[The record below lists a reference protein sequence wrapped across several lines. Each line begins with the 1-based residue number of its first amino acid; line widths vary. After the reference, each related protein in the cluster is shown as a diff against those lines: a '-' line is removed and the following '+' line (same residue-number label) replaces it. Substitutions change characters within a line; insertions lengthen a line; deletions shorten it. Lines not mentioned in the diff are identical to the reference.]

1 MNTEQSQPDNDE
13 IDLADLIRSLWNGK
27 WVVISTTIVAVM
39 AAVIYLTIT
48 PKTYTGALEISPL
61 SSVDAE
67 VYLPLNESEL
77 IGINNKQ
84 LETLFI
90 EDILTYE
97 ALEASIKE
105 SSYLEKLATESELE
119 FSLRISDAARKFT
132 VSKQSNKKDKE
143 QQPKWTLALTTQ
155 QPELAIKVVSDALS
169 VTNDNVNHQVQ
180 IMMDKRLAAYSR
192 GITRELED
200 IDTATSIV
208 LNNEKL
214 KTQFRLAFLDEQA
227 SLARAIGIDKNTLTA
242 QTFTTQSA
250 LVTSVNKEEPFYLRG
265 YIAIEK
271 EIEILSSR
279 QSLKSFIPE
288 LISNERRKQQLLKD
302 SSVTYAKK
310 LIALTPIG
318 TAAFEA
324 VSYDLASIEFQSKT
338 KTSLIL
344 ALSIVLGGMLGIF
357 VLLIRN
363 AVVRKE

>member
-1 MNTEQSQPDNDE
+1 MNTEQSQPNNDE
-13 IDLADLIRSLWNGK
+13 IDLADLIRSLWLGK

-67 VYLPLNESEL
+67 VYLILNESEL

-119 FSLRISDAARKFT
+119 FSLRISHAARTFSL
-132 VSKQSNKKDKE
+132 SKPSNKKDKE
-143 QQPKWTLALTTQ
+143 QQPKWTLAITTQ

-169 VTNDNVNHQVQ
+169 VANDSVNHQVQ
-180 IMMDKRLAAYSR
+180 IMMDKHLAAHSR
-192 GITRELED
+192 GIIRELED
-200 IDTATSIV
+200 IDTATSIA
-208 LNNEKL
+208 LSKEKL
-214 KTQFRLAFLDEQA
+214 KIQSRLAYLKEQA

-279 QSLKSFIPE
+279 QSPQLFIPE
-288 LISNERRKQQLLKD
+288 LISNELRKQELLKD
-302 SSVTYAKK
+302 LSITTAKQ

-318 TAAFEA
+318 TEAFEA
-324 VSYDLASIEFQSKT
+324 VSYDLASIDFQSKT

-357 VLLIRN
+357 VLLVRN

>member
-61 SSVDAE
+61 PTVDAE

-119 FSLRISDAARKFT
+119 FSLRISSAARKFT
-132 VSKQSNKKDKE
+132 LSKQSNKKDKE

-169 VTNDNVNHQVQ
+169 VANDSVNHQVQ
-180 IMMDKRLAAYSR
+180 IMMDKHLAAHSR

-250 LVTSVNKEEPFYLRG
+250 LVTSVNKEELFYLRG

-271 EIEILSSR
+271 EMEILSSR
-279 QSLKSFIPE
+279 QSPQLFIPE

-302 SSVTYAKK
+302 SSVTNAKK

-318 TAAFEA
+318 TEAFEA
-324 VSYDLASIEFQSKT
+324 VSYDLASIDFQSKT

>member
-1 MNTEQSQPDNDE
+1 
-13 IDLADLIRSLWNGK
+13 
-27 WVVISTTIVAVM
+27 M

-61 SSVDAE
+61 TTADAE
-67 VYLPLNESEL
+67 VYLILNESEL

-84 LETLFI
+84 LATLFI
-90 EDILTYE
+90 DDILTYK
-97 ALEASIKE
+97 ALEASIKDN
-105 SSYLEKLATESELE
+105 SYLEKLAAESELE
-119 FSLRISDAARKFT
+119 FSLRISHAARTFSL
-132 VSKQSNKKDKE
+132 SKPSNKKDEE
-143 QQPKWTLALTTQ
+143 QQPKWTLAITTQ

-169 VTNDNVNHQVQ
+169 VANDSVNHQVQ
-180 IMMDKRLAAYSR
+180 IMMDKHFAAHSR
-192 GITRELED
+192 GIIRELED
-200 IDTATSIV
+200 IDTATSIA
-208 LNNEKL
+208 LSIEKL
-214 KTQFRLAFLDEQA
+214 KTQSRLAYLKEQA

-271 EIEILSSR
+271 EMEILSAR
-279 QSLKSFIPE
+279 QSHQLFIPE
-288 LISNERRKQQLLKD
+288 LIRNETKRRLLLADKGITIARELLK
-302 SSVTYAKK
+302 
-310 LIALTPIG
+310 LTPIG
-318 TAAFEA
+318 TEAFEA
-324 VSYDLASIEFQSKT
+324 VSYDLASITLQSKT